1 MSKPVLGVVK
11 VFVSGCV
18 VYAAMAACAVSTT
31 DERAPGPSTSPVS
44 NAMADT
50 WYASGSR
57 LKVRFYEYQDGAKQ
71 FAGMFD
77 SERGEDCGFGIHAD
91 GTYRCMPAG
100 DALALVY
107 SNNVCTAPV
116 ALVPKGQAPKLIAQA
131 MPNGSRRLFMRGQA
145 YGGAIYT
152 GITGAC
158 TQTSPEVPKDQDA
171 WKAGDEVPGASF
183 VAAAQ
188 RTGM

>member
-1 MSKPVLGVVK
+1 MRKHLVHVSK
-11 VFVSGCV
+11 VFVSGCI
-18 VYAAMAACAVSTT
+18 VYGLMAACAVTVN
-31 DERAPGPSTSPVS
+31 DERAPGPTTSPVS

-77 SERGEDCGFGIHAD
+77 SERGEDCGYGIHAD
-91 GTYRCMPAG
+91 GTYRCMPSG
-100 DALALVY
+100 DAFATVY

-116 ALVPKGQAPKLIAQA
+116 ALVPKGQAPKLISQT
-131 MPNGSRRLFMRGQA
+131 MPNGSRRLFVRGQA
-145 YGGAIYT
+145 YGGAIYQ
-152 GITGAC
+152 GIVGAC
-158 TQTSPEVPKDQDA
+158 TQTSPDVPKDQDA
-171 WKAGDEVPGASF
+171 WKAGDELPGGSF

-188 RTGM
+188 RTEM